1 MASVQIQP
9 NGDENTTMGVSALA
23 IVLAVISVA
32 LRFYT
37 RIFTRAGLKADD
49 WLIMTAVIATLLS
62 AVLLLWGNAVSPI
75 GIWVSENTNPD
86 YVYTPGDILYLKLAF
101 ITSIFYFTI
110 SGATKLGIL
119 IMYYRIF
126 FVSTAFRCLIFIASG
141 LVIGWWVGCTV
152 VTLTNCIPLEWSWLN
167 SLADPRYCI
176 NFNIFWMA
184 SGSCEIFLD
193 VLILTLPISVVT
205 RMRLSLEQKLT
216 VSGIFLLGGFVIIT
230 GLVRVI
236 LGYPPGRRVPSYSNT
251 EVWTS
256 VHAGMSIVCACL
268 PILRPL
274 VRRICGSRLVV
285 RISSILSLR
294 KSRESLRSNPDRGTV
309 GSSGCGSNSGRSRNN
324 DQIKMS
330 PLVTIGGTP
339 MEEGYFYQSGVAY
352 SGGNVA
358 GSITRHDLS
367 TETRDEGDERDLFQ
381 QLPEIEISDGIR
393 LPFQQITP

>member
-1 MASVQIQP
+1 MSSVQIQP
-9 NGDENTTMGVSALA
+9 HGNENATMGISALA
-23 IVLAVISVA
+23 VVLAVISVA

-49 WLIMTAVIATLLS
+49 WLIMLAVIATLIS
-62 AVLLLWGNAVSPI
+62 AVLLLWANAVSPV
-75 GIWVSENTNPD
+75 GLWVSENTNPD

-126 FVSTAFRCLIFIASG
+126 ALSTAFRYMICFASG
-141 LVIGWWVGCTV
+141 LIVGWWVGCTV
-152 VTLTNCIPLEWSWLN
+152 ATLTNCIPLEWSWLN
-167 SLADPRYCI
+167 SLSDPRYCL
-176 NFNIFWMA
+176 NYNIFWMA

-193 VLILTLPISVVT
+193 VLILTLPITVVT

-256 VHAGMSIVCACL
+256 VHAGMSIVCASL
-268 PILRPL
+268 PILKPL
-274 VRRICGSRLVV
+274 VRRISGSRSMTK
-285 RISSILSLR
+285 ISSILSLR
-294 KSRESLRSNPDRGTV
+294 RNGDSLRWNPNRGTPDSSRCD
-309 GSSGCGSNSGRSRNN
+309 SSGEPENN
-324 DQIKMS
+324 DLMKIS

-339 MEEGYFYQSGVAY
+339 MPESHFYQPRVAY
-352 SGGNVA
+352 SGIKA
-358 GSITRHDLS
+358 ARS
-367 TETRDEGDERDLFQ
+367 TTQQELNSEIGAEEREGGMFL
-381 QLPEIEISDGIR
+381 QLPQIEISEGIK
-393 LPFQQITP
+393 LPFQHTSP